1 MTNNNV
7 LKDLTLAYFVTT
19 LGHYGFK
26 DIYKYSLKYL
36 NQNFG
41 LENFGDKRAVIK
53 VFNNEDSVFDEM
65 SKSFDGFQIF
75 KEYGSTGINDN
86 PHQDENTYAHY
97 LLNNYL
103 VSIINMYS
111 SDIKTEFVLWYQDD
125 EVLGMNRHKLE
136 LAPHDYF
143 ASAFDVLRKH
153 PDVFAVYFEGP
164 EHPLETDHLFGYR
177 KYAFAPHIARTKDY
191 FKIVTFIRYNFKQFL
206 GAHPEMACEMVVKH
220 FNPKANFAMFNSKF
234 IWNRN
239 LGGGNSLEV
248 RKELGLFI

>member
-1 MTNNNV
+1 MNP

-41 LENFGDKRAVIK
+41 MENFGDRRAVIK
-53 VFNNEDSVFDEM
+53 VFNNEEHVFNEMLDSFN
-65 SKSFDGFQIF
+65 GFKVF
-75 KEYGSTGINDN
+75 KEYGSTGINNN
-86 PHQDENTYAHY
+86 PHQDQNTYAHY

-111 SDIKTEFVLWYQDD
+111 SGIETEFVLWYQDD
-125 EVLGMNRHKLE
+125 EVLGINRQD
-136 LAPHDYF
+136 DYF
-143 ASAFDVLRKH
+143 SHAFNLLRKN
-153 PDVFAVYFEGP
+153 PDIFSVYFEGP
-164 EHPLETDHLFGYR
+164 EHPLENDDLFGFR
-177 KYAFAPHIARTKDY
+177 NYAFAPHIARTKDY
-191 FKIVTFIRYNFKQFL
+191 LKVVNFVKDNFKDFINV
-206 GAHPEMACEMVVKH
+206 HPEMAIERVIKH
-220 FNPKANFAMFNSKF
+220 LNPTARFAMFNSKYVY
-234 IWNRN
+234 NKN